1 MSKNIYRE
9 CHKVLSTTVVLS
21 MLFGP
26 IHVVAA
32 PNSSKEKPA
41 SQNTVDTSFVDSNQI
56 SAWARDAV
64 GKMKEQGIM
73 VGDPTG
79 RFRPLD
85 KMTRQEVASTIAN
98 VLHLTKQN
106 SSSSPFRDVSTT
118 AWARD
123 AIEAVK
129 TAGIMKGDEK
139 GDFHPDTP
147 MTREELA
154 VLLVNAIKA
163 DTKGKGDNLPF
174 ADKSKV
180 STWAKPAIQVAL
192 EQGLL
197 QGDGENFNPAKFVQR
212 QEVASVLSRLV
223 DIVTSSPHHMVID
236 TIKEDT
242 VTINGSVY
250 QVSESLKGLLNEEN
264 AKVLQKANIDFE
276 SSNQTIT
283 KITYLELVA
292 GGSPAKTG
300 EKEFAGNLI
309 LNGNGA
315 IVDGDLIV
323 ASDYITVSNLTVL
336 NNFTIKKM
344 LQNDFYAKKLTVKGM
359 ARIEGGDENTVEFED
374 SQLQSVNVTKQDVH
388 VVSSGSTT
396 VQSMDVRTNATI
408 EVDPTAKLQQ
418 MTISEGAQTVNVQGT
433 VQQVVVASSSPVT
446 VAGNADIATVTVN
459 GSGSVAL
466 NNSGSVGQLQ
476 VNNPQSQVTT
486 GASSKVGGVTLATG
500 VPSSAVSGVTTSS
513 SASQSSSGGSSSGGS
528 SGGNTAPKL
537 IKNFVDPQLILLANG
552 NYTIDLS
559 QYLKDDEQ
567 PTLKFGAAS
576 QNNSVAK
583 VSVTGNILTVMPQGK
598 GTSKI
603 TVVAD
608 DQVGKKTTASF
619 TLSVNDSIPDQSVQ
633 LGSSNPTL
641 NLNSLFVNTTN
652 DPLNYTAIIDNTD
665 IATLSLSDS
674 TLTLH
679 PLRVGIATVTVTA
692 SNAGSSITQVFKLNV
707 TALPNAEPSISTIP
721 SQTIQVGG
729 NAQQLDLSG
738 YLHDEDNDPL
748 TLTADTKDHSIA
760 TVTVSGNTL
769 TLTPVGVGQTE
780 VTLTVSD
787 GRGGSATA
795 SIPVEVKAA
804 SVTNHN
810 PTVDSIAKQTLQ
822 VGGNAQQLDLS
833 NYLHDEDNDPLT
845 LTADTNDHGIAT
857 VTVSGD
863 TLTLTPVGVG
873 QTEVALTV
881 SDGRGGSATAS
892 IPVEVKAASV
902 TNHNPAVDSIAK
914 QTLQVGG
921 NAQQLDLSSY
931 LHDEDNDPLT
941 LTADTND
948 HGIATVTV
956 SGDTLTLTPV
966 GVGQTEVTLMV
977 SDGRGGTATASILVE
992 VKAAPTGQNQAPE
1005 VVSSIYEQVLTAGVT
1020 NARTFDLTQLFED
1033 PDGDALTFTAVPQTS
1048 GIVAASVSGNLLTL
1062 TPDSTAGSTKVQI
1075 TADDGKGGTTTYD
1088 LAVRNAPLA
1097 PNGQVEIRTK
1107 QGVKDSISYDLSSI
1121 FPDQTKFQIY
1131 EGTPDSTLIGP
1142 VALNGKLWTWNGD
1155 ASRSVW
1161 VIGAN
1166 GSAVVLH
1173 VTVNPQGAEDLYFSQ
1188 YMDLG
1193 NGRTA
1198 IQLFYNPVGD
1208 TSQKVSGYE
1217 LEVHQYKLKT
1227 GQESSY
1233 TKALFPLW
1241 KGMPYLFIDRIF
1253 YDLFDIAPAVT
1264 YFNDELAMYD
1274 LGNDV
1279 VTTGFVLKKNGVVID
1294 VLGDPTSHSQFMP
1307 NGGTIIRKSGIHAGS
1322 GSFNLYGEWNIFPST
1337 PQYLGGHTP

>member
-1 MSKNIYRE
+1 MRKKIY
-9 CHKVLSTTVVLS
+9 KKGYNVLSTTVALS

-26 IHVVAA
+26 THIMAA
-32 PNSSKEKPA
+32 STIDETQEQK
-41 SQNTVDTSFVDSNQI
+41 NTVSISFVDSDQV
-56 SAWARDAV
+56 SAWAKDAV
-64 GKMKEQGIM
+64 GKVKEQGIM

-79 RFRPLD
+79 RFRPQD

-98 VLHLTKQN
+98 VLHLTKQK
-106 SSSSPFRDVSTT
+106 SSSSPFRDVSTA

-129 TAGIMKGDEK
+129 TAGIMMGDEK

-180 STWAKPAIQVAL
+180 STWAKPAVQVVM

-197 QGDGENFNPAKFVQR
+197 RGDGKNFNPTEFVQR
-212 QEVASVLSRLV
+212 QEIASVLARLV
-223 DIVTSSPHHMVID
+223 DGMTSSSHHAVID
-236 TIKEDT
+236 TIKGDT
-242 VTINGSVY
+242 VTINGSAY
-250 QVSESLKGLLNEEN
+250 RVSENFRGLLNEEN
-264 AKVLQKANIDFE
+264 AKVLQKANIDFQ

-283 KITYLELVA
+283 KITYLGLVA

-300 EKEFAGNLI
+300 KKEFSGNLI

-315 IVDGDLIV
+315 ILDGDLVV

-336 NNFTIKKM
+336 DNLTIKKM

-359 ARIEGGDENTVEFED
+359 TSIEGGDENTVEFED
-374 SQLQSVNVTKQDVH
+374 SQLQSVDVTKQDVH

-396 VQSMDVRTNATI
+396 VQSMDVRTNAAI

-418 MTISEGAQTVNVQGT
+418 ITISNGAQTVNVQGT

-446 VAGNADIATVTVN
+446 VAGNADITSVTVN

-486 GASSKVGGVTLATG
+486 GVSSKVGGVTLANG
-500 VPSSAVSGVTTSS
+500 VPASAVSGVTTSS

-537 IKNFVDPQLILLANG
+537 IKNFVDPQLVLLANG

-576 QNNSVAK
+576 QNNNVAK
-583 VSVTGNILTVMPQGK
+583 VSVAGNILTIMPQGK
-598 GTSKI
+598 GTAKI

-619 TLSVNDSIPDQSVQ
+619 NLSVNDSISDQSVQ

-641 NLNSLFVNTTN
+641 NFNSLFVNTTN

-679 PLRVGIATVTVTA
+679 PLRVGMATVTVAA
-692 SNAGSSITQVFKLNV
+692 SNAGSSITQAFKLNV
-707 TALPNAEPSISTIP
+707 SAPPNAEPSVSTIP
-721 SQTIQVGG
+721 SQTLQVGG
-729 NAQQLDLSG
+729 NAQQLDLSS
-738 YLHDEDNDPL
+738 YLHDEDHDPL

-760 TVTVSGNTL
+760 TVTVSGDTL

-780 VTLTVSD
+780 VALTVSD
-787 GRGGSATA
+787 GKGGTATA

-833 NYLHDEDNDPLT
+833 SYLHDEDHDPLT
-845 LTADTNDHGIAT
+845 LKADTKDHNIAT

-863 TLTLTPVGVG
+863 TLTLTPVGAG

-881 SDGRGGSATAS
+881 SDS
-892 IPVEVKAASV
+892 
-902 TNHNPAVDSIAK
+902 
-914 QTLQVGG
+914 
-921 NAQQLDLSSY
+921 
-931 LHDEDNDPLT
+931 
-941 LTADTND
+941 
-948 HGIATVTV
+948 
-956 SGDTLTLTPV
+956 
-966 GVGQTEVTLMV
+966 
-977 SDGRGGTATASILVE
+977 RGGTATASIPLE
-992 VKAAPTGQNQAPE
+992 VNAASTGQNQAPE
-1005 VVSSIYEQVLTAGVT
+1005 VISLISEQVLTAGVT
-1020 NARTFDLTQLFED
+1020 NVRTYDLTQLFED
-1033 PDGDALTFTAVPQTS
+1033 PDGDALTFTAVPQKS

-1088 LAVRNAPLA
+1088 FTVRNAPLA
-1097 PNGQVEIRTK
+1097 PNGLVEIRTK
-1107 QGVKDSISYDLSSI
+1107 QGVKDSITYDLSSI
-1121 FPDQTKFQIY
+1121 FPNQTTFQMY
-1131 EGTPDSTLIGP
+1131 QGTPDSTIGP
-1142 VALNGKLWTWNGD
+1142 ETLNGKIWTWNGE
-1155 ASRSVW
+1155 AWPMVW

-1173 VTVNPQGAEDLYFSQ
+1173 VTVNP
-1188 YMDLG
+1188 
-1193 NGRTA
+1193 
-1198 IQLFYNPVGD
+1198 
-1208 TSQKVSGYE
+1208 
-1217 LEVHQYKLKT
+1217 
-1227 GQESSY
+1227 
-1233 TKALFPLW
+1233 
-1241 KGMPYLFIDRIF
+1241 
-1253 YDLFDIAPAVT
+1253 
-1264 YFNDELAMYD
+1264 
-1274 LGNDV
+1274 
-1279 VTTGFVLKKNGVVID
+1279 
-1294 VLGDPTSHSQFMP
+1294 
-1307 NGGTIIRKSGIHAGS
+1307 
-1322 GSFNLYGEWNIFPST
+1322 
-1337 PQYLGGHTP
+1337 